1 MSRARHRWPLTM
13 GFHATSRGF
22 GWVAFEGPF
31 APFDWGVVSATGDK
45 NAVCLR
51 ALEKLLARLEPE
63 TLALEASGRRTSV
76 RSARIDRL
84 SKSVVALAVDRGVD
98 VAVYTRTDIQSCFKA
113 FGARTR
119 QEIAEA
125 VARHIDAFR
134 HQLPTTRRPWDAED
148 RRMALFSATA
158 LVFTHFRF
166 GSDRLLDHLRAH

>member
-1 MSRARHRWPLTM
+1 MSRDRHRWPLTM
-13 GFHATSRGF
+13 GFHPTSRGF

-31 APFDWGVVSATGDK
+31 APYDWGIVSAKGDK

-63 TLALEASGRRTSV
+63 TLALEAAGRRASV
-76 RSARIDRL
+76 RSGRIDRL
-84 SKSVVALAVDRGVD
+84 SKAVMALAADRGVD
-98 VAVYTRTDIQSCFKA
+98 IALHTRADIQSCFKA
-113 FGARTR
+113 VGARTR

-134 HQLPTTRRPWDAED
+134 HQLPKARRPWDAED
-148 RRMALFSATA
+148 RRMALFSAAA

-166 GSDRLLDHLRAH
+166 GSDRLLDHLRDA